1 MGLFGAIKAAGDRIS
16 ATLNEWMGG
25 DFVKVAAVTGAL
37 LFIEEFSSNLVVNLL
52 KWTGG
57 KAVALKTAGRV
68 ALSGLYYYAIK
79 DKTVALTASVAP
91 MALTFSELFAYLIGY
106 APTEASKAVA
116 SMIRRALGVEKAAV
130 SLVSTSTVAVVP
142 AMPVAPAPPTPAPAE
157 QAPAPAPAEQA
168 PAEQAPVLQEVV
180 PA

>member
-1 MGLFGAIKAAGDRIS
+1 MGLFGMIKHAGDRIS
-16 ATLNEWMGG
+16 ATMSEWMGG
-25 DFVKVAAVTGAL
+25 DFIKVAAVTGGL
-37 LFIEEFSSNLVVNLL
+37 LFVEEFLSNLAVNLL
-52 KWTGG
+52 KWSGG
-57 KAVALKTAGRV
+57 KAVALKTTGRL

-79 DKTVALTASVAP
+79 DKTVAMAASVAP

-116 SMIRRALGVEKAAV
+116 SMIRRALGVEKATAV

-157 QAPAPAPAEQA
+157 QAPAPAPAARE
-168 PAEQAPVLQEVV
+168 PILSVT
-180 PA
+180 